1 MKLYVD
7 DEPLLLSVAE
17 LESYERSVDFQKGI
31 YRRDLIWRTP
41 SGKRV
46 KVTTTRMVS
55 FIERHVAI
63 MTIEVT
69 MLSGFAPVVIS
80 SQIIRRQDG
89 ADEYHN
95 TVVKADPSGRID
107 PRKAGKFADRVLLPQ
122 DEYHKDDRLIVGY
135 KCAHSGMTIAV
146 AAEHTMNTENT
157 FDTLLRYEGD
167 LSKQVFRVRAE
178 KDRPIRLT
186 KVVSYH
192 TSRGVPVRELFDRC
206 RRTLDRV
213 HEQGV
218 AHYERGQRIWL
229 DRFWHNTDV
238 VIKDQPAI
246 QQAMRWSL
254 FQLAQASARADTL
267 GVAAKGVTGSGYEGH
282 YFWDTEVYVIPFL
295 AYTNPEIARNALRF
309 RAHMLPAARQRAR
322 EMSMRGALF
331 PWRTISGEEA
341 SAYYAAGTAQYHI
354 NADIAYAVYKY
365 VHVTGDTEFLYSQG
379 VDILVETARIRAD
392 LGFWRTDDDRTF
404 HIHSVTGSDEYT
416 TVVNNNL
423 YTNVMAR
430 YNLTRAAA
438 VVRQLKQDLPDLYA
452 RVAKRLDLFDDEPQ
466 EWQDCANG
474 MFIPYDETLEVH
486 PQDEH
491 FLERELW
498 DLELTPPELRPLLL
512 HFHPLVI
519 YRFQVLKQADVARAC
534 SCRVTSSP
542 WLRSAPTS
550 STTTPSPRATPRCRR
565 WCSRS
570 SPPRSAMPTWH

>member
-1 MKLYVD
+1 MDVFQFDADPVDRVRFPVDEWRLVETSPNEDDLGTTETLFAVGNGYLGLRGNPEEGRSSQLNGTFINGFHETWTINHAEEAFGFARTGQTIVNVPDTKTMKLYVD

-17 LESYERSVDFQKGI
+17 LESYERSVDFQQGI

-80 SQIIRRQDG
+80 SQIINRQDG

-238 VIKDQPAI
+238 VIKDQPAL
-246 QQAMRWSL
+246 QQAVRWSL

-267 GVAAKGVTGSGYEGH
+267 GVAAKGVT
-282 YFWDTEVYVIPFL
+282 D
-295 AYTNPEIARNALRF
+295 
-309 RAHMLPAARQRAR
+309 RA
-322 EMSMRGALF
+322 MRG
-331 PWRTISGEEA
+331 TTSG
-341 SAYYAAGTAQYHI
+341 
-354 NADIAYAVYKY
+354 
-365 VHVTGDTEFLYSQG
+365 
-379 VDILVETARIRAD
+379 
-392 LGFWRTDDDRTF
+392 
-404 HIHSVTGSDEYT
+404 
-416 TVVNNNL
+416 
-423 YTNVMAR
+423 
-430 YNLTRAAA
+430 
-438 VVRQLKQDLPDLYA
+438 
-452 RVAKRLDLFDDEPQ
+452 
-466 EWQDCANG
+466 
-474 MFIPYDETLEVH
+474 
-486 PQDEH
+486 
-491 FLERELW
+491 
-498 DLELTPPELRPLLL
+498 TPR
-512 HFHPLVI
+512 
-519 YRFQVLKQADVARAC
+519 
-534 SCRVTSSP
+534 STSSP
-542 WLRSAPTS
+542 SWRTPTPRS
-550 STTTPSPRATPRCRR
+550 RATPCVSERT
-565 WCSRS
+565 CSR
-570 SPPRSAMPTWH
+570 PRASAPGR